1 MFNFRKK
8 LLTFAPSARGLN
20 TFVFTTVVK
29 LVHLKFALIE

>member
-20 TFVFTTVVK
+20 TFVFTTVAK
-29 LVHLKFALIE
+29 LWEIV